1 MVRRI
6 ENTQPGWSLMH
17 ERWTCSVLAALAS
30 LIAGRGA
37 GAGAITFTDRD
48 SWFAAAGPV
57 TTIGFGDFPAGTFI
71 TNHYQELGVLF
82 TDGVDFTEGF
92 DPVLYPVDG
101 WGLDGFHDIA
111 LLFDSPQRCI
121 GVDHPGDMQID
132 LFSRGAFQQSV
143 YFPNIGGLG
152 NFAGLISLEPFDS
165 AVLIDP
171 GGIAAEIDDLHF
183 GASVCGPDL
192 DGDGR
197 VAQGDLVGLLNA
209 WGTHP
214 QGPPDLD
221 GDGNVGIVDFLE
233 LLQAWGLCP
242 FVPDCNGND
251 VWDLID
257 LKEGTSP
264 DCNGNAVPDECDVAD
279 GTSPDHDAD
288 GIPDECQPPPNDNC
302 QDAIVIT
309 EGAVPFNT
317 VGATAVGPPVFCGFL
332 TFVNDVW
339 FVYTP
344 SCTGMATFSLCND
357 ASFDTR
363 LAVYFEASCPPQGSP
378 QACSD
383 DAPGCGLTSEIQMP
397 VIGGFPY
404 LVRAGG
410 AAGGGIGVLAV
421 SCEPF
426 P

>member
-1 MVRRI
+1 MRRVEGI
-6 ENTQPGWSLMH
+6 AK
-17 ERWTCSVLAALAS
+17 ERSRTLGGWTCPVVAVLTW
-30 LIAGRGA
+30 LIASRGA
-37 GAGAITFTDRD
+37 TAGAITFTERD
-48 SWFAAAGPV
+48 AWFAAVGAV
-57 TTIGFGDFPAGTFI
+57 TTIGFSDFPKNTFI
-71 TNHYQELGVLF
+71 TNQYSELGVLF
-82 TDGVDFTEGF
+82 TDGDDFTEG
-92 DPVLYPVDG
+92 DSPTLYLVDG
-101 WGLDGFHDIA
+101 WGLDGFHDIT

-121 GVDHPGDMQID
+121 AVDHPGYIQID
-132 LFSRGAFQQSV
+132 LFNRGVLQQSIP
-143 YFPNIGGLG
+143 FGGPGGYG
-152 NFAGLISLEPFDS
+152 NFAGVISLEQFDS
-165 AVLIDP
+165 AVLIDH

-197 VAQGDLVGLLNA
+197 VALGDLMGLLNA

-251 VWDLID
+251 VWDLSD
-257 LKEGTSP
+257 LDMGTSP
-264 DCNGNAVPDECDVAD
+264 DCNANAVPDECDVAD
-279 GTSPDHDAD
+279 GTSPDYDAD

-309 EGAVPFNT
+309 DGAVPFNT
-317 VGATAVGPPVFCGFL
+317 VGATEVGPPAFCSFL
-332 TFVNDVW
+332 TVVNDVW

-357 ASFDTR
+357 ATFDTR
-363 LAVYFEASCPPQGSP
+363 LAVYLGASCPPQGNP
-378 QACSD
+378 QACSED
-383 DAPGCGLTSEIQMP
+383 VPGCGLTSEIEMP
-397 VIGGFPY
+397 VIEGFPY
-404 LVRAGG
+404 LVRVGG
-410 AAGGGIGVLAV
+410 AAGGGIGVLTV

-426 P
+426 S